1 MKKTELIEYIVLNS
15 EEDPL
20 LLRDKKISELKDLK
34 NKIEMDIKINVP
46 NTIEGKPNENSPLW
60 SDWVMSLFSEHEKRE
75 DMPTCDGLRRVFKLL
90 IGDVTETYIDVVK
103 APTSADQTAT
113 VRCTISYYKYNGG
126 SRIRSISDA
135 VDVNQDNTPWPYC
148 KSSVATA
155 STKAEARALRKGLGL
170 VRVYAAEEIQEG
182 MNSDEI
188 TSNSSDG
195 NKPISDSAKIAINT
209 MCNRLSVKPSKLFA
223 FMGIE
228 KQEVANLSYAESHS
242 VLAKLNSFTRGESNG
257 GESVPEQIK
266 SQEMIF

>member
-1 MKKTELIEYIVLNS
+1 MKKPELIEYIVLNS
-15 EEDPL
+15 EHDRL
-20 LLRDKKISELKDLK
+20 LLKDKKISELKDIK
-34 NKIEMDIKINVP
+34 NKIEMDMKIN
-46 NTIEGKPNENSPLW
+46 TSAQIDGKPDENSAAW
-60 SDWVMSLFSEHEKRE
+60 SDWVMSLFGDHEKRE
-75 DMPTCDGLRRVFKLL
+75 DMPTCDGLRRVFKLV
-90 IGDVTETYIDVVK
+90 IGDITETYVDVVK
-103 APTSADQTAT
+103 APTSTDQTAT
-113 VRCTISYYKYNGG
+113 VRCSITYIKHNGG
-126 SRIRSISDA
+126 SRTRCISDA

-188 TSNSSDG
+188 TAVSSDG

-228 KQEVANLSYAESHS
+228 KQDVANLSYSESHS
-242 VLAKLNSFTRGESNG
+242 VLARLNAFTRGEANG

>member
-1 MKKTELIEYIVLNS
+1 MKKTELIEYIVENS
-15 EEDPL
+15 DQSPVYLKDKRLTE
-20 LLRDKKISELKDLK
+20 LRDMK
-34 NKIEMDIKINVP
+34 NKIEMELKMTQP
-46 NTIEGKPNENSPLW
+46 NSIEGRPDENSKEW
-60 SDWVMSLFSEHEKRE
+60 STWIMSLFGEDEKRE
-75 DMPTCDGLRRVFKLL
+75 DMPTCDGLRRVFKLVV
-90 IGDVTETYIDVVK
+90 GDITETYIDVVK
-103 APTSADQTAT
+103 APTSTDQTAT
-113 VRCTISYYKYNGG
+113 VRCSISFIKYGQG
-126 SRIRSISDA
+126 TKIRSISDA

-170 VRVYAAEEIQEG
+170 VRIYAAEEIQEG

-188 TSNSSDG
+188 TAASADG

-209 MCNRLSVKPSKLFA
+209 MCNRLSIKPAKLFA

-228 KQEVANLSYAESHS
+228 KSEVANLSYTESHS
-242 VLAKLNSFTRGESNG
+242 VLAKLNSFTRGEANG